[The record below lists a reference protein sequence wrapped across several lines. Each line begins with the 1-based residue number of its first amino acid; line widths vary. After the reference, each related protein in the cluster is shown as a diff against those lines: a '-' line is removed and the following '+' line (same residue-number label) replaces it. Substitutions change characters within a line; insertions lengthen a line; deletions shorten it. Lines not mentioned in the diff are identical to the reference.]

1 MRIFKIS
8 NQITNRENISLEKY
22 LSEISKIPL
31 LTAAE
36 EDELAVRINNNDKS
50 ALHELIQANL
60 RFVVSVAKHYQNM
73 GLSLPD
79 LINEGNLGLIKAAER
94 YDKTRGFKFISYA
107 VWWIRQAILRSIAEN
122 SRIVR
127 LPLNKIVLQNKIKKA
142 YNQLNQEFFTEPSI
156 AEMADLLNIHY
167 DIVEDALSIIKVQVS
182 MDAPFSEDEENNLYH
197 ILSDEDSLNPEAG
210 LIINSL
216 QMEVERSLATLSE
229 REAEILRYYF
239 GIKGNMAHSLAEIG
253 NKLGLTR
260 ERVRQIKI
268 AALKKLRSRK
278 HSRHLLKEYINC

>member
-31 LTAAE
+31 LTADE
-36 EDELAVRINNNDKS
+36 EDELAGRISNSDKA

-73 GLSLPD
+73 GLSLSD

-94 YDKTRGFKFISYA
+94 FDKTRGFKFISYA
-107 VWWIRQAILRSIAEN
+107 VWWIRQAILRSVAEN

-127 LPLNKIVLQNKIKKA
+127 LPLNKIALQNKIKKA
-142 YNQLNQEFFTEPSI
+142 YNQLNQEFLIEPSI
-156 AEMADLLNIHY
+156 AEMADFLNINY
-167 DIVEDALSIIKVQVS
+167 DIVEDALSIINVQVS
-182 MDAPFSEDEENNLYH
+182 MDAPFCDDEENNLYH
-197 ILSDEDSLNPEAG
+197 VLSDEDSLNPEAG

-216 QMEVERSLATLSE
+216 QREVERSLATLSE
-229 REAEILRYYF
+229 REEEIFRYYF
-239 GIKGNMAHSLAEIG
+239 GIKGNMAQSLAEIG
-253 NKLGLTR
+253 NKFGLTR
-260 ERVRQIKI
+260 ERVRQIKKT
-268 AALKKLRSRK
+268 ALKKLRSRK
-278 HSRHLLKEYINC
+278 HSRHILKEYISC